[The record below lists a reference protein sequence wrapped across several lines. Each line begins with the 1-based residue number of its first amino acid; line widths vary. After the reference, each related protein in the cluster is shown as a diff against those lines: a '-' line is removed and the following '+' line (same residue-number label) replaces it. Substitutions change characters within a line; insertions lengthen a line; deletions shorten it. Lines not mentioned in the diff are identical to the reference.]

1 MKRFICLGVVL
12 ACVTLTL
19 RGRAQVAVPDPN
31 AGASRENREMAQ
43 AWLKQQLAMRER
55 AFEQARLE
63 LDQRHDELMK
73 IQSELH
79 AATGRADVSPEG
91 LQKAASRLDDEMESL
106 MLDEVGSR
114 ARADALAK
122 TIADQTNRAKAV
134 ATDDDVIKELSAV
147 VQARE
152 AQLQRVQAMYKQAV
166 AAAAD
171 VDQAQ
176 AALAEAKA
184 TMAERRRAMAGGPG
198 GDGLAA
204 WNRELLNLT
213 IAEKERQARLGYIQ
227 ARLKMLLEA
236 MPKVEQLQNVR
247 EAMKA
252 SMMAAERAQMELEHF
267 RMSVQENA
275 NRREGGPGA
284 PVPPPQ
290 PPATESK

>member
-12 ACVTLTL
+12 ACVTLTM
-19 RGRAQVAVPDPN
+19 RGWAQVTLPDPN

-55 AFEQARLE
+55 AFDQARQA

-91 LQKAASRLDDEMESL
+91 LQKAASRLDEEMES
-106 MLDEVGSR
+106 MTLDEVGSK

-122 TIADQTNRAKAV
+122 TIAEQTERAKAT
-134 ATDDDVIKELSAV
+134 AQDDPAGAELMALLKV
-147 VQARE
+147 RE
-152 AQLQRVQAMYKQAV
+152 NQLALLQQRYKQGIASIT
-166 AAAAD
+166 D
-171 VDQAQ
+171 VQQAE

-184 TMAERRRAMAGGPG
+184 GAAERRRAIVTGPAA
-198 GDGLAA
+198 DGVAT

-227 ARLKMLLEA
+227 ARLKTLAEA
-236 MPKVEQLQNVR
+236 MPKVEQLQNIR

-252 SMMAAERAQMELEHF
+252 SMMAAERSRMELEQF
-267 RMSVQENA
+267 RMSAQENL
-275 NRREGGPGA
+275 NRRDGA
-284 PVPPPQ
+284 SGATVPPPP